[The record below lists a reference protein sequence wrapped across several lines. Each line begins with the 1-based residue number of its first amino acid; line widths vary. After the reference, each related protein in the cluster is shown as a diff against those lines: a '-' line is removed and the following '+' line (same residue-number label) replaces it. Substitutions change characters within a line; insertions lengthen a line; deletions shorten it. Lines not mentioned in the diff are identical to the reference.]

1 VGPDPAPLV
10 TCDTVRMTKGG
21 AEAAAR
27 HPVDPTESPRRTRK
41 TVKRTHKNGE
51 EERDVLDKKTLQV
64 VPLGGLGEIGKNMT
78 AVRQDSGIV
87 LVDAGMAFP
96 DEETPGID
104 LILPD
109 FTYLREHADELKGI
123 VITHGHE
130 DHVGALPYIL
140 REFNVPVYGTKLTL
154 GLVRSKLQEFGIKR
168 GDLREIKAGDTQRLG
183 GFGLEFVHVNH
194 SIPDAV
200 AIAIRTNAGLIVFSG
215 DYKVDLTPIEG
226 APMDLGHLA
235 ALGKEG
241 VLAFFGDSTN
251 SERPGYVPS
260 EKTVEATFEE
270 IFEKATG
277 RIIVASFAS
286 HIHRVTQVV
295 EAAKKHNRLVGV
307 LGRSMVRNVGIARE
321 LGYLDLPQEMLVEQR
336 DMGRIPDGDIAV
348 LMTGS
353 QGEPLAALSRV
364 AAGTHRSVEVGPGDT
379 VVIAAHPIPGNERG
393 VARTIDNLMKQGAEV
408 HYSPLESVHVS
419 GHGAQEEQKLVLA
432 LLKPRFLVPV
442 HGEFRM
448 LRHHANTAMS
458 MGIPE
463 ENIFILENGGRME
476 FKDGKA
482 RRIDNVAAGTFLVD
496 AGAIADTSESIMR
509 ERQQLSGD
517 GMFVVVARVS
527 AQDGQP
533 IGSPEVISRG
543 FADPQ
548 ASNGLVDDSINTV
561 TKTLERTAKKRVT
574 DAEELKKEIRKDLS
588 AFLSQKARKRPIIL
602 PMVVEI

>member
-1 VGPDPAPLV
+1 
-10 TCDTVRMTKGG
+10 M
-21 AEAAAR
+21 
-27 HPVDPTESPRRTRK
+27 
-41 TVKRTHKNGE
+41 
-51 EERDVLDKKTLQV
+51 LDKKTLQV

-109 FTYLREHADELKGI
+109 FTYLREHANELKGI
-123 VITHGHE
+123 VLTHGHE
-130 DHVGALPYIL
+130 DHVGALPYLL

-168 GDLREIKAGDTQRLG
+168 GDLREVKAGDKQRLG

-200 AIAIRTNAGLIVFSG
+200 AVAIRTNAGLIVFSG

-226 APMDLGHLA
+226 KPMDLGHLA
-235 ALGKEG
+235 ALGREG

-251 SERPGYVPS
+251 AERPGYVPS
-260 EKTVEATFEE
+260 EKTVETTFEE
-270 IFEKATG
+270 VFEKAKG

-295 EAAKKHNRLVGV
+295 EAARKHDRLVGV
-307 LGRSMVRNVGIARE
+307 TGRSMIRNVQIARE
-321 LGYLDLPQEMLVEQR
+321 LGYLDLPQQMLVEQR
-336 DMGRIPDGDIAV
+336 DMGSVPDGDIAI

-353 QGEPLAALSRV
+353 QGEPLAALSRI
-364 AAGTHRSVEVGPGDT
+364 AAGTHRTIEVGEGDT

-393 VARTIDNLMKQGAEV
+393 VARTINNLMQRGADV
-408 HYSPLESVHVS
+408 HYSPLEAVHVS

-432 LLKPRFLVPV
+432 LLKPKFLVPV

-463 ENIFILENGGRME
+463 EKIFILENGGRIE

-482 RRIDNVAAGTFLVD
+482 RRTDNVAAGMFLVD
-496 AGAIADTSESIMR
+496 AGAIADTSEAILR

-517 GMFVVVARVS
+517 GMFVVVARVN
-527 AQDGQP
+527 AQNGQLLGP
-533 IGSPEVISRG
+533 PDVISRG
-543 FADPQ
+543 FVDPQ
-548 ASNGLVDDSINTV
+548 ASDGLVDESIATV

-574 DAEELKKEIRKDLS
+574 DRDELKKEIRKDLS
-588 AFLSQKARKRPIIL
+588 GFLSQKTRKRPIVL
-602 PMVVEI
+602 PLVVEV